1 MLKRYSMP
9 SFDRDF
15 SLTSNGTRAIIIYYS
30 GSKGVYV
37 TGTSTTGTSTDK
49 GGDRLESCPLSSSSL
64 LKREAL

>member
-1 MLKRYSMP
+1 MLKGYFMP

-15 SLTSNGTRAIIIYYS
+15 SLTYNSTRAIIIYYS

-37 TGTSTTGTSTDK
+37 TDTSTTDTSTDK
-49 GGDRLESCPLSSSSL
+49 VGDKFEICPLSSSSL